1 MSLPPQSTKLASVD
15 SGKGDGKKL
24 EKIKSSAFSRGLS
37 LAKMT
42 LNTGAGL
49 AGHRVSTLF
58 ASDAKKDENWKAF
71 LLSRAKF
78 LTNELGELKG
88 SLMKAGQMLSM
99 YGEHF
104 LPPEANQLLKSLQA
118 DSPSLKWSAMEP
130 LFRQELG
137 AKYDELEIEHEPIG
151 SASLGQVHRAKVK
164 ATGEVLALKLQYP
177 GVDRAIDSDLKALKS
192 FFNMMK
198 FLPQGRVTDHIF
210 EEIRVMLEQETDYP
224 SEMDAT
230 EKYAALLAGDSRYV
244 VPKVNRNY
252 SGKKL
257 IATSFERGVRADDPV
272 IKNLAP
278 DRRNRLALMYMEL
291 YYKELFD
298 WGVVQTD
305 PHLGNYRIRLNPDGK
320 DQFVLFDF
328 GAVREYPESFLKP
341 YHDMIEASLKNDKVA
356 LREAA
361 LKLRFLQAEDDPEL
375 TQIFED
381 FCTMTVEPFL
391 EPSDPRND
399 AGQIAADGTYD
410 WKNSDLPQRLTKKVF
425 EMIRRFE
432 LRPPPGEILFLDR
445 KTGGVFVF
453 MSVFGAKIRAREL
466 LLEYLAKR
474 K

>member
-1 MSLPPQSTKLASVD
+1 MD
-15 SGKGDGKKL
+15 SGKGNGKKL
-24 EKIKSSAFSRGLS
+24 EKIKSSALSRGLS

-58 ASDAKKDENWKAF
+58 ASDAKKDENWKSF
-71 LLSRAKF
+71 LLNRAKF
-78 LTNELGELKG
+78 LTSELGELKG

-118 DSPSLKWSAMEP
+118 DSPPLKWSAMEP
-130 LFRQELG
+130 LFRKELG
-137 AKYDELEIEHEPIG
+137 ARYDELEIEPEPIG

-164 ATGEVLALKLQYP
+164 ATGERLALKLQYP

-198 FLPQGRVTDHIF
+198 FLPQGKVTDHIF
-210 EEIRVMLEQETDYP
+210 DEIRDMLEQETNYP
-224 SEMDAT
+224 AEMDAT
-230 EKYAALLAGDSRYV
+230 EKYARLLADDKRFV
-244 VPKVNRNY
+244 VPRVHREY
-252 SGKKL
+252 SGQKL
-257 IATSFERGVRADDPV
+257 IATSFERGVRADDPL
-272 IKNLAP
+272 IRNLAP

-291 YYKELFD
+291 YYKELFE

-305 PHLGNYRIRLNPDGK
+305 PHLGNYRVRINPNGE
-320 DQFVLFDF
+320 DQLVLFDF
-328 GAVREYPESFLKP
+328 GAVREYPEEFLKP
-341 YHDMIEASLKNDKVA
+341 YHDMVEASLRNDVEG
-356 LREAA
+356 LRTAA
-361 LKLRFLQAEDDPEL
+361 LKLRFLEEGDDPEL
-375 TQIFED
+375 RRIFED

-391 EPSDPRND
+391 EPHDPRNQ
-399 AGQIAADGTYD
+399 AGQVAADGTYD

-432 LRPPPGEILFLDR
+432 LRPPPREILFLDR

-466 LLEYLAKR
+466 LLSYLEKR
-474 K
+474 R